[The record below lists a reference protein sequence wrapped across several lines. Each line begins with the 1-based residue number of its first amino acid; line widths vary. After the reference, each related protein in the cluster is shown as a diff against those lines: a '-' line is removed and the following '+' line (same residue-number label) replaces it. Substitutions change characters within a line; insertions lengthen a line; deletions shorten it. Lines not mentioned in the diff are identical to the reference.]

1 MTDDYG
7 KFVFVAGKEAPA
19 VPAKVE
25 KAETGTVLEGEGADA
40 EPSAAELAAK
50 RREAEEARRA
60 AEAAH
65 AAAEAEERAE
75 ADRSLPA
82 KLEEAAGETSEG
94 ADVATPAKTEKPADK
109 EEATATVEATLEDI
123 VIPAILTSPEF
134 KEKGERFSASIE
146 AAGKL
151 LMKDFIESL
160 SPKEKEL
167 LDGLGGKLKTL
178 PSQEKLKTSM
188 MAGQELGL
196 AYMYDG
202 KVEGRKTVTP
212 FAKEIISAFRQLD
225 ENPDTTKKFTKFLE
239 SLVKI
244 VVKETEKF
252 YDSLSPEEKQ
262 GIKDFDKKIKTLP
275 PDKQIQHYKKAGVE
289 VMLVSGLASSGKEMY
304 RAIADEPGFSDSFK
318 MAMRSLSEHTDE
330 AAEAGGEGTN
340 DEDDEPEEEGKKV
353 DKKEDD
359 KPTAEE
365 AKDTV
370 VEAAKS
376 GGFMAMLEK
385 LIEKFGKLFEQIGNW
400 FSEKFDG
407 MTPKFKKSPI
417 GGTEKFT
424 ISTAEKGVDLKTK
437 KTGLDA
443 TWVKDSE
450 AKVVD
455 VGEDYVKVGN
465 AEGIV
470 TYSKIKPD
478 VTRGAI
484 VKPGAKLGAIV
495 GDTLNLQMEDKDGK
509 SEDPTSL
516 LRGFVDKTETPDD
529 KFPDFSAEEPPMKLD
544 EGKKLPIEEIGAD
557 QKLKINAGTKTD
569 VKMISE
575 GTIKSVAQD
584 GTVTISCKGKTEIII
599 TGLNSASILAK
610 KGEVKKAGAPL
621 GISLDGVFTI
631 QILKDGVPQDPYAM
645 GMTDYL
651 PAKEAA
657 AETTAPA
664 PTAPAAPAT
673 APVAT
678 QAPATAPIAPPAA
691 PAAPTV
697 TPTPAPAPAVE
708 AKPETPSLEQHRL
721 ELIADNLKDY
731 VGKSTPISATSEFN
745 VKLPFIENGQI
756 VEVPCVIKGGNK
768 VEVGGI
774 KYDLELP
781 AGAELTGVEIPELN
795 LQDGTAILTASKFMF
810 SDTAEMPLSKM
821 LEMLDALRKGPSTL
835 PVKIGDKSATF
846 KKTA

>member
-1 MTDDYG
+1 MKNVFLKNWIADDYG

-82 KLEEAAGETSEG
+82 KLEKATGETSEG
-94 ADVATPAKTEKPADK
+94 ADVATAVKTEKPADK
-109 EEATATVEATLEDI
+109 KAPSVE
-123 VIPAILTSPEF
+123 
-134 KEKGERFSASIE
+134 
-146 AAGKL
+146 
-151 LMKDFIESL
+151 
-160 SPKEKEL
+160 PKEKIA
-167 LDGLGGKLKTL
+167 
-178 PSQEKLKTSM
+178 PAS
-188 MAGQELGL
+188 
-196 AYMYDG
+196 
-202 KVEGRKTVTP
+202 
-212 FAKEIISAFRQLD
+212 
-225 ENPDTTKKFTKFLE
+225 
-239 SLVKI
+239 
-244 VVKETEKF
+244 TEK
-252 YDSLSPEEKQ
+252 
-262 GIKDFDKKIKTLP
+262 
-275 PDKQIQHYKKAGVE
+275 
-289 VMLVSGLASSGKEMY
+289 
-304 RAIADEPGFSDSFK
+304 ADEKS
-318 MAMRSLSEHTDE
+318 SERKGDIE
-330 AAEAGGEGTN
+330 S
-340 DEDDEPEEEGKKV
+340 DEDDGPEEEGKKE
-353 DKKEDD
+353 KGKEEE

-400 FSEKFDG
+400 LSEKFDG

-417 GGTEKFT
+417 GGSEKFT

-437 KTGLDA
+437 KPGLDA

-455 VGEDYVKVGN
+455 VGADYVKVGN

-478 VTRGAI
+478 VTIGAV
-484 VKPGAKLGAIV
+484 VKPGAKLGAID

-529 KFPDFSAEEPPMKLD
+529 KFPEFSADAPPMELSGDNKLT
-544 EGKKLPIEEIGAD
+544 IEEIGAD
-557 QKLKINAGTKTD
+557 QKLKINAGKKTD
-569 VKMISE
+569 VRMISE
-575 GTIKSVAQD
+575 GTIKSVAEN

-610 KGEVKKAGAPL
+610 KGEVKKAGARIGTSP
-621 GISLDGVFTI
+621 DGVFTI

-657 AETTAPA
+657 SEATPPPAAETPAPA
-664 PTAPAAPAT
+664 PTEGEKTEIDIPELKLELKDVPNDTPKNFNKVLVENIQSTKDGLVAYLKTYRQKAVEQWTGRMSKFKDDLLLEVDKFIANINRSADDMIEVARRNNNRPIEEQKRILAAGF
-673 APVAT
+673 T
-678 QAPATAPIAPPAA
+678 QLFNVLAENYGVMQSFVQFKLKAAYKSIDQKIAKPLDVFLLQDRVPTA

-697 TPTPAPAPAVE
+697 TPPPAPAPALE
-708 AKPETPSLEQHRL
+708 AAPQKASLEQHRL
-721 ELIADNLKDY
+721 ELIEDNLKDY
-731 VGKSTPISATSEFN
+731 IGKSTPISATSEFN